1 MEDIFHPILNNNSV
15 FKIYQSKDESFIYSI
30 LAAIYSHKIDAR
42 SFHQP
47 SAYRKYK
54 KLLNVANTPLP
65 MKNKNIK
72 LFLRNNSRLDI
83 SIRLF
88 DSILISKNDM
98 KIYEHKVIGKG
109 RKIINL
115 LFHKRYKNKQSYY
128 HYFWIKNI
136 NNIKKSFKK
145 HFVCVVC
152 YNKFSTSKAL
162 NRHLLTCNSKT
173 VDVYPP
179 EKSYLS
185 FDDKK
190 AAKYA
195 CPLSIIGFADFETK
209 IVSTDNKDEFKD
221 AFHRLDSFTTRKKLH
236 QIVSFS
242 LIFVDNDG
250 KLIFEKTSCAKN
262 AGECF
267 FQTLD
272 SIEENLL
279 LSISK
284 NKASFDTKSLTSEE
298 LQRFNKAT
306 NCEICHVKFENND
319 RLRCK
324 NLDHCHYTNKY
335 RYASCTMCNLLNRS
349 QTHIPIYFHNFC
361 SYDSNLLLNVI
372 NKNSNVRT
380 PPKFLFS
387 NLQKLR
393 FLTYNSYKFK
403 DSLEHLPSSL
413 SKLVSELNNPHQNHN
428 FPIFY
433 QSKIIQSFLP
443 KNESKE
449 NIKRKIKLLTG
460 GKGIYPYSLCNDAD
474 IMKQMTNFP
483 PIEKFFNDLTNTSCT
498 LEDYK
503 FAVNVYKSFN
513 CKNLYEYTILYNH
526 TDTLI
531 LAEIMMVYRKVI
543 QDHFQMD
550 IHHFLGIPG
559 LSFNIML
566 KISKVKLELI
576 SDPEM
581 SDFFQKSIRG
591 GMSFITTRKAK
602 SDYTDSNIENCKR
615 RMTHIRYIDG
625 NNLYGSQ
632 MLFDLPTED
641 YKFEDEKFVK
651 KIEKKLKNRKQIS
664 IGERGMFL
672 EVDLNYPKKL
682 HKLHEDFPL
691 APERYKI
698 TYNELSP
705 INQFLYKK
713 MQKNTSQ
720 DTYCEE
726 KLIPTFHNRKYYIL
740 HIKCLLFYLSHGL
753 ILKKIHRIVSFKQK
767 PFLKDYILTLTNL
780 RSISAAKNLTFFVN
794 VFKLLANSTYGKFA
808 QNPNNF
814 TYAKLCLCE
823 RDLKKAINSNRF
835 LRASIVNQD
844 VAIVEYKPEK
854 ILYDSPFSV
863 AATILDLAKLHLYY
877 YYYDVLKPAFVPD
890 KVSLIA
896 TDTDSIIFSVNCPNF
911 FTKYKKLPLFDFS
924 NFKKHDFLYSD
935 KNRKALLFFKDE
947 NPSDFIKEF
956 IGLRSKLYVI
966 KTVSNHE
973 DKKCKGYNRKFKD
986 TLLTYEKYK
995 NCHKNLTQHRLPLL
1009 AIRSFDH
1016 QLYTVLQ
1023 NKVVLNNYDSKMFI
1037 CNCNIHT
1044 FFYGSND
1051 INAECKKCNSIV
1063 SM

>member
-1 MEDIFHPILNNNSV
+1 M
-15 FKIYQSKDESFIYSI
+15 
-30 LAAIYSHKIDAR
+30 
-42 SFHQP
+42 
-47 SAYRKYK
+47 
-54 KLLNVANTPLP
+54 
-65 MKNKNIK
+65 
-72 LFLRNNSRLDI
+72 
-83 SIRLF
+83 
-88 DSILISKNDM
+88 
-98 KIYEHKVIGKG
+98 
-109 RKIINL
+109 
-115 LFHKRYKNKQSYY
+115 
-128 HYFWIKNI
+128 
-136 NNIKKSFKK
+136 
-145 HFVCVVC
+145 
-152 YNKFSTSKAL
+152 
-162 NRHLLTCNSKT
+162 
-173 VDVYPP
+173 
-179 EKSYLS
+179 
-185 FDDKK
+185 
-190 AAKYA
+190 
-195 CPLSIIGFADFETK
+195 
-209 IVSTDNKDEFKD
+209 
-221 AFHRLDSFTTRKKLH
+221 
-236 QIVSFS
+236 
-242 LIFVDNDG
+242 
-250 KLIFEKTSCAKN
+250 
-262 AGECF
+262 
-267 FQTLD
+267 
-272 SIEENLL
+272 
-279 LSISK
+279 
-284 NKASFDTKSLTSEE
+284 
-298 LQRFNKAT
+298 
-306 NCEICHVKFENND
+306 
-319 RLRCK
+319 
-324 NLDHCHYTNKY
+324 
-335 RYASCTMCNLLNRS
+335 
-349 QTHIPIYFHNFC
+349 
-361 SYDSNLLLNVI
+361 
-372 NKNSNVRT
+372 
-380 PPKFLFS
+380 
-387 NLQKLR
+387 
-393 FLTYNSYKFK
+393 
-403 DSLEHLPSSL
+403 EHLPSSL

-531 LAEIMMVYRKVI
+531 LAEIMTVYRKVI

-641 YKFEDEKFVK
+641 FKFEDEKFVK
-651 KIEKKLKNRKQIS
+651 KIEKKIKNRKPIS
-664 IGERGMFL
+664 IDDRGMFL
-672 EVDLNYPKKL
+672 EVDLTYPKKL

-720 DTYCEE
+720 DTYCEK

-877 YYYDVLKPAFVPD
+877 YYYDVLKPTFVPD

-1051 INAECKKCNSIV
+1051 INAVCKKCNSNV

>member
-1 MEDIFHPILNNNSV
+1 MEDIFHPVLNNNSV

-109 RKIINL
+109 RKIINI

-221 AFHRLDSFTTRKKLH
+221 AFDRIDSFTTRKKVH

-279 LSISK
+279 LSICK

-393 FLTYNSYKFK
+393 FLSYNSYKFK

-449 NIKRKIKLLTG
+449 SIKIKIKLLTG

-474 IMKQMTNFP
+474 IMKKMTNFP

-602 SDYTDSNIENCKR
+602 SDYIDSNIENCKG

-720 DTYCEE
+720 DTYCEK

-767 PFLKDYILTLTNL
+767 PFLKEYILTLTNL

-854 ILYDSPFSV
+854 LLYDSPFSV
-863 AATILDLAKLHLYY
+863 ATTILDLAKLHLYY
-877 YYYDVLKPAFVPD
+877 YYYDVLKPTFVPD
-890 KVSLIA
+890 KVTLIA

-1051 INAECKKCNSIV
+1051 INAICKKCKSNVSI
-1063 SM
+1063 

>member
-1 MEDIFHPILNNNSV
+1 MEDIFHPVLNNNSV

-54 KLLNVANTPLP
+54 KLLNVANAPLP

-88 DSILISKNDM
+88 DSILTSKNDM

-209 IVSTDNKDEFKD
+209 IVSIDNKDEFKD
-221 AFHRLDSFTTRKKLH
+221 AFDRIDSFTTRKKVH

-284 NKASFDTKSLTSEE
+284 NKDSFDTKSLTSEE

-474 IMKQMTNFP
+474 IMKKMTNFP

-602 SDYTDSNIENCKR
+602 SDYTDSNIENCKG

-651 KIEKKLKNRKQIS
+651 KIEKNLKNRKQIS

-720 DTYCEE
+720 DTYCEK

-877 YYYDVLKPAFVPD
+877 YYYDVLKPTFVPD

-924 NFKKHDFLYSD
+924 NFKKHDSLYSD

-1051 INAECKKCNSIV
+1051 INAVCKKCKSNV

>member
-1 MEDIFHPILNNNSV
+1 MEDIFHPVLNNSSV

-30 LAAIYSHKIDAR
+30 LAAIYSRKIDAR

-54 KLLNVANTPLP
+54 KLLNIANVPLP

-88 DSILISKNDM
+88 DSVLISKNDM

-109 RKIINL
+109 RKNINL
-115 LFHKRYKNKQSYY
+115 LFPKRYKNKQSYY

-173 VDVYPP
+173 LDVYPP

-209 IVSTDNKDEFKD
+209 IVSIDNKDEFKD

-380 PPKFLFS
+380 PLKFLFS

-531 LAEIMMVYRKVI
+531 LAEIMTVYRKVI

-602 SDYTDSNIENCKR
+602 SDYTDSNIENCQG

-632 MLFDLPTED
+632 MIFDLPTQD

-651 KIEKKLKNRKQIS
+651 KIEKNLKNRKQIS

-713 MQKNTSQ
+713 
-720 DTYCEE
+720 C
-726 KLIPTFHNRKYYIL
+726 
-740 HIKCLLFYLSHGL
+740 
-753 ILKKIHRIVSFKQK
+753 KKILLKTHIVK
-767 PFLKDYILTLTNL
+767 
-780 RSISAAKNLTFFVN
+780 KN
-794 VFKLLANSTYGKFA
+794 
-808 QNPNNF
+808 
-814 TYAKLCLCE
+814 
-823 RDLKKAINSNRF
+823 
-835 LRASIVNQD
+835 
-844 VAIVEYKPEK
+844 
-854 ILYDSPFSV
+854 
-863 AATILDLAKLHLYY
+863 
-877 YYYDVLKPAFVPD
+877 
-890 KVSLIA
+890 
-896 TDTDSIIFSVNCPNF
+896 
-911 FTKYKKLPLFDFS
+911 
-924 NFKKHDFLYSD
+924 
-935 KNRKALLFFKDE
+935 
-947 NPSDFIKEF
+947 
-956 IGLRSKLYVI
+956 
-966 KTVSNHE
+966 
-973 DKKCKGYNRKFKD
+973 
-986 TLLTYEKYK
+986 
-995 NCHKNLTQHRLPLL
+995 
-1009 AIRSFDH
+1009 
-1016 QLYTVLQ
+1016 
-1023 NKVVLNNYDSKMFI
+1023 
-1037 CNCNIHT
+1037 
-1044 FFYGSND
+1044 
-1051 INAECKKCNSIV
+1051 
-1063 SM
+1063 